1 MSVVEKLTSR
11 PWIIAV
17 LITAAVVLWLATGA
31 LAPDH
36 GEPVAVSP
44 AGNGAEPVI
53 PRVQVSTRQAQ
64 PITRY
69 LSIYGRTAPA
79 RVVELKAETNGRVAA
94 IGLQRGY
101 RARDGQLLVELDLR
115 DRQARLG
122 QARASVAEH
131 QTAYSGQLELRQ
143 QGYVSETQLA
153 QTLAQLESAKAEL
166 LRAELDLEYMKI
178 RTPFAGVL
186 QDRTVEVGDFVRA
199 GDPVA
204 TFVDDTSLIVTGS
217 VAEQDAGNVREGGP
231 ATALLVTGQEA
242 RGRIRY
248 VAPVADEST
257 RTFTVELEIP
267 NPDGSLPAG
276 VTAEMRIP
284 AGEVMAHRVSPALLS
299 LDADGK
305 LVVKT
310 VGELNQVV
318 FHPVEIARSETGGV
332 WVTGLPE
339 KANIIVV
346 GQGYVSRGQ
355 TVSPVE
361 AQAETALAETAGATP
376 ADKLQ

>member
-17 LITAAVVLWLATGA
+17 LITAAVVLWLASGA
-31 LAPDH
+31 LTPDH

-44 AGNGAEPVI
+44 AGNGAEPAI

-64 PITRY
+64 PVTRY
-69 LSIYGRTAPA
+69 LSIYGRTVPA

-94 IGLQRGY
+94 IGLQRGF
-101 RARDGQLLVELDLR
+101 RAREGQLLLELDLR

-131 QTAYSGQLELRQ
+131 QTAYNGQLELRQ

-153 QTLAQLESAKAEL
+153 QTLAQLESARAEL

-178 RTPFAGVL
+178 RAPFTGVL

-310 VGELNQVV
+310 VNELNRVV

-339 KANIIVV
+339 KAGIIVV

-361 AQAETALAETAGATP
+361 AQAETALAETTGTAP